1 LIAYKDIVKVTKEK
15 SDKVVPNAIQLETKN
30 GEGYLFASY
39 IPRERI
45 YIAIIRLWQNISLE
59 KVILCRI

>member
-1 LIAYKDIVKVTKEK
+1 MIAYKDIVKVTKEK

-30 GEGYLFASY
+30 GEQYLFASY

-59 KVILCRI
+59 KVIFCRI